1 MSFQKNI
8 VAALSNL
15 TENGLTIKS
24 VDWQTGEI
32 RCVVKSD
39 NGFTYETPS
48 NVPADEPFD
57 PRIIGPTRK
66 HGFAPSG
73 NNWGR
78 ETGPLTLEEY
88 KVCASNVQGRSAK
101 IEAIKFVRRERGI
114 GLGEAKRFVEA
125 NYDFPTHTY

>member
-1 MSFQKNI
+1 MSLQKNI

-15 TENGLTIKS
+15 TENGLVIKS

-32 RCVVKSD
+32 RCSVKSD

-48 NVPADEPFD
+48 ADAPEEPFD

-78 ETGPLTLEEY
+78 ETGPLTLDEY
-88 KVCASNVQGRSAK
+88 NVCATNVIGRSSK
-101 IEAIKFVRRERGI
+101 IEAIKYVRQEREL
-114 GLGEAKRFVEA
+114 GLDEAKRLVEA
-125 NYDFPTHTY
+125 NFKFPAC